1 MFVLSVKSEKLR
13 IFSLIVL
20 AVLAGVGIS
29 LLTKGEST
37 VSDMNGIVLKA
48 GNAEER
54 VAFLSQ
60 FGWEVSE
67 EPLEVAEV
75 MIPSEFDD
83 TYILYNEMQTEQG
96 FNLEKYKG
104 VRAKRWTYEIRNY
117 PGYPEDS
124 GCIRANIL
132 VYEGNVI
139 GGDVCSVELDGF
151 MHGFE
156 NPSTGTTTT
165 APTTSTTAKA
175 ETTKGTTEKAVS
187 TTSKS

>member
-1 MFVLSVKSEKLR
+1 MHCPLVIFGDGTAYILSGDNMFVLSVKSEKLR
-13 IFSLIVL
+13 ILTLIVL
-20 AVLAGVGIS
+20 AVFAGVGIS
-29 LLTKGEST
+29 LLAKGESA

-48 GNAEER
+48 SNAEER

-67 EPLEVAEV
+67 DPLEVAEV

-156 NPSTGTTTT
+156 
-165 APTTSTTAKA
+165 KA
-175 ETTKGTTEKAVS
+175 G
-187 TTSKS
+187 

>member
-13 IFSLIVL
+13 ILTLAVL
-20 AVLAGVGIS
+20 AVFAGVGIS
-29 LLTKGEST
+29 LLAKGESP

-48 GNAEER
+48 SNAEER
-54 VAFLSQ
+54 IAFLSQ

-67 EPLEVAEV
+67 DPLEVAEV

-117 PGYPEDS
+117 PGYPAES

-156 NPSTGTTTT
+156 KPGEGTK
-165 APTTSTTAKA
+165 TTAKA
-175 ETTKGTTEKAVS
+175 ETTKAVS
-187 TTSKS
+187 TTAKS